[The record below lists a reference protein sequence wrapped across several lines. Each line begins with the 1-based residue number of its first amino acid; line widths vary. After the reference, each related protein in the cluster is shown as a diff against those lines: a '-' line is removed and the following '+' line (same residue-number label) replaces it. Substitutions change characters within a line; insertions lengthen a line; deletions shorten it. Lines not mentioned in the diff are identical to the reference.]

1 MKKKYIKLLLL
12 FVLLAFLDKNLK
24 AAILDVPSGYSTI
37 QLAINSAQAGDT
49 VLVRPGNYYETPI
62 VKANIFLIGSGYNST
77 FINGGG
83 IGNST
88 GSVIQID
95 GNGCTIEGFTIE
107 NANLNYWNNLG
118 AGIDG
123 NSFGLT
129 AINNRIRNCR
139 IGIRLYNNLSDS
151 SIVERNIIQDNLG
164 LCGIIVSWAKAQI
177 INNTVYNNARGIQ
190 YYYSTPNIIN
200 NIVTNNY
207 EYGIVSFDS
216 IVTTIRYNDVFNN
229 GINYSFIPDQTGIN
243 GNIAMDPLFVNDTLR
258 DFNLTINSPCIDS
271 GDTLTPKDP
280 DSTRVEIGALYF
292 LHSNIGLQNKITT
305 KELIMYPNPTKIKL
319 IINLQQPSN
328 LQNSTVYIYDL
339 QGQMLMQHSI
349 QQQQTELNISQF
361 TKGIYIVKVYNEKET
376 LVSKFIKE

>member
-1 MKKKYIKLLLL
+1 MKKQYIILLLL
-12 FVLLAFLDKNLK
+12 FVLIAFLEKNVK

-216 IVTTIRYNDVFNN
+216 IVTTIRFNDVFNN

-243 GNIAMDPLFVNDTLR
+243 GNIAMDPLFVNDTLIFR
-258 DFNLTINSPCIDS
+258 GCSLSAI
-271 GDTLTPKDP
+271 
-280 DSTRVEIGALYF
+280 ALR
-292 LHSNIGLQNKITT
+292 
-305 KELIMYPNPTKIKL
+305 
-319 IINLQQPSN
+319 
-328 LQNSTVYIYDL
+328 
-339 QGQMLMQHSI
+339 SI
-349 QQQQTELNISQF
+349 F
-361 TKGIYIVKVYNEKET
+361 T
-376 LVSKFIKE
+376 